1 MYQVDAM
8 PNWYQ
13 IDGNFNAIGWI
24 YKTRDLIQMST
35 HVTKSYLPNDYIFQR
50 NNVENL
56 ALIMSK
62 NSKPHTSVA
71 K

>member
-1 MYQVDAM
+1 MALHERMEQRNFGWKNVYQVDAM

-35 HVTKSYLPNDYIFQR
+35 HVTKSYLPNDYIF
-50 NNVENL
+50 
-56 ALIMSK
+56 
-62 NSKPHTSVA
+62 
-71 K
+71 